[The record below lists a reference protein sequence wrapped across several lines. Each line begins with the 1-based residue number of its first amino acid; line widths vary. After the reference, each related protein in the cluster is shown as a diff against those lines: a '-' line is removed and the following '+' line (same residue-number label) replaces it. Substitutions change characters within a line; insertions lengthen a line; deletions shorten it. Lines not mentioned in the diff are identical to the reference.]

1 MSYRAALLN
10 AIKSLALLQLKTKII
25 EAKFSDPM
33 KKLFELINRNILSSK
48 VEDFIKNRRAG
59 DRHPIIT
66 ISREYGSGGSIVA
79 QKLAP
84 ILGGNWRIFHE
95 EIVNEIAKEARLE
108 KKLIREIDEKHVP
121 LIEEL
126 TEDFFGKRY
135 MTLRSYSRHLLKILS
150 VIGLRGNAIIIGRG
164 AQFLFPSALKVRIIA
179 DMEDRVKTI
188 IKFKKI
194 SEKRA
199 RLLIDKIDAER
210 NEFNKSLYNH
220 DQRKAHHYDLVIKIS
235 ETCNLDDAAK
245 IILSLAK
252 NRFKI

>member
-1 MSYRAALLN
+1 
-10 AIKSLALLQLKTKII
+10 
-25 EAKFSDPM
+25 M

-48 VEDFIKNRRAG
+48 VEDFIKSRRTG
-59 DRHPIIT
+59 NQHPIIT
-66 ISREYGSGGSIVA
+66 ISREYGSGGSVVA
-79 QKLAP
+79 QRLAQK
-84 ILGGNWRIFHE
+84 LGGNWRIFHE

-135 MTLRSYSRHLLKILS
+135 MTLRSYSKHLLKILS

-164 AQFLFPSALKVRIIA
+164 AQFLFPSAIRVRVIA
-179 DMEDRVKTI
+179 DIEDRIKVI
-188 IKFKKI
+188 MKFKRV

-199 RLLIDKIDAER
+199 RQLIDKIDAER

-235 ETCNLDDAAK
+235 ETLTIDDAVK
-245 IILSLAK
+245 IILTLTKS
-252 NRFKI
+252 RFKL